1 VRFRKAMGR
10 HRALCA
16 AACLVGP
23 ATALALAS
31 VAAATPTLSNNWAGY
46 VATAS
51 TPSGVPFSSIS
62 GTWREPRAS
71 CTAGRE
77 SYSAVWVGLG
87 GDSESARSLEQIG
100 ADANCTRTGRSVYS
114 TWFELLPAPPVNL
127 ALKVLPGQQ
136 VSASVTVRGNRVTL
150 RIRNLTTGARFATTR
165 RASRIDASS
174 ADWIVEA
181 PSVCLTAGGCRTLQL
196 ADFGQASFDSATAT
210 VAGHT
215 GAIGDPAWS
224 ATELELRQGAQGVV
238 GAAPGARV
246 PATGTLVLATPSMPS
261 VTSGAF
267 SVSWHEQLLDTEAP
281 PAPTLPGGQI

>member
-1 VRFRKAMGR
+1 MGR

-16 AACLVGP
+16 VAFIAVP
-23 ATALALAS
+23 ATAPAMAS
-31 VAAATPTLSNNWAGY
+31 AAAATPTLSNNWAGY
-46 VATAS
+46 VARPSA
-51 TPSGVPFSSIS
+51 PSGVPFSSIS

-71 CTAGRE
+71 CAAGRE

-114 TWFELLPAPPVNL
+114 TWLELLPAPPVNL
-127 ALKVLPGQQ
+127 AVKVLPGQQ
-136 VSASVTVRGNRVTL
+136 VSASVTVRGSRVTL

-165 RASRIDASS
+165 RASPIDASS

-181 PSVCLTAGGCRTLQL
+181 PSVCLTAGGCRTLRL

-215 GAIGDPAWS
+215 GAIGDPAWT
-224 ATELELRQGAQGVV
+224 ATELELRQGSQGVV
-238 GAAPGARV
+238 GGAPGART
-246 PATGTLVLATPSMPS
+246 PASGTLVLATPSPS
-261 VTSGAF
+261 SVSSGAF

-281 PAPTLPGGQI
+281 PAPTLPGGQV